1 MDGWGGNVVEK
12 AASIKYPASPCVDH
26 SDVLHGMPVADP
38 YRWLEDIDSEQ
49 AQNWIAAQ
57 NETTFAYLAQVPQRE
72 KMTRR
77 MAELWDYEKYG
88 VPFQRGGRTFFS
100 RNDGLQNQSVLY
112 WLESL
117 EGEPRLLLDPNQLAE
132 DGTIALTNYA
142 VSKDGRH
149 LAYGLSASGSD
160 WQEWRVR
167 EVDGGEDLDDVL
179 QWVKFSGAAWSSDN
193 LGFYYS
199 CYETPKDELAY
210 KGANYYQKLFY
221 HRIGTPQSE
230 DELIYERPDQKEWG
244 FGAHVTEDGRYLV
257 IVVSKGTRR
266 EKGILFRDLEDESGS
281 VEELLVEFDAGYT
294 FVGNDGSI
302 FYFLTDFDA
311 PMGRLIA
318 VDLTRPDRSDWKE
331 IISESPDALQ
341 RVSLVGGMFIAS
353 YLHDA
358 HALVKVFDVNGR
370 LVRTVELPGIGT
382 VMGFEG
388 RREDRE
394 TFFLFTGFTTPGTVY
409 CYDVESGL
417 STVYRKPKTS
427 FDPDRYVTKQVFYE
441 SKDGIKIPM
450 FLSHKKG
457 LVLDGNNPTY
467 LYGYGG
473 FNLPQTPGFS
483 VSNAVW
489 MEMGGVYAQAN
500 LRGGGEYGKA
510 WHEAGTKLDK
520 QNVFDDF
527 ITAAEW
533 LIGNEYTQTSK
544 LAIGGRSNGGL
555 LIGACLTQRPD
566 LFGACLL
573 IVGVLDM
580 LRFHMFT
587 IGWAW
592 TSDYGSPDDAE
603 EFKALL
609 AYSPY
614 HNVRPGTVYPPTLI
628 ATGDHDDRVFPAHSF
643 KFAAALQSA
652 QAADAPILIRIET
665 KAGHG
670 LGKPTSKLIKE
681 FADLWTFLV
690 HALRMDLTTL

>member
-1 MDGWGGNVVEK
+1 
-12 AASIKYPASPCVDH
+12 
-26 SDVLHGMPVADP
+26 
-38 YRWLEDIDSEQ
+38 
-49 AQNWIAAQ
+49 
-57 NETTFAYLAQVPQRE
+57 
-72 KMTRR
+72 
-77 MAELWDYEKYG
+77 
-88 VPFQRGGRTFFS
+88 
-100 RNDGLQNQSVLY
+100 
-112 WLESL
+112 
-117 EGEPRLLLDPNQLAE
+117 LLDPNQLAE

-142 VSKDGRH
+142 VSKDGRQ

-167 EVDGGEDLDDVL
+167 EVDSGEDLDDVL

-199 CYETPKDELAY
+199 CYDAPKDDLAY

-244 FGAHVTEDGRYLV
+244 FGALVTDDGRYLV
-257 IVVSKGTRR
+257 IVVSKGTHR
-266 EKGILFRDLEDESGS
+266 EKGILLRDLEDASGS
-281 VEELLVEFDAGYT
+281 VEELLVEFDASYT

-331 IISESPDALQ
+331 IISELPDALQ
-341 RVSLVGGMFIAS
+341 SVSLVGGMFIAS

-358 HALVKVFDVNGR
+358 HALVKVFDLKGR
-370 LVRTVELPGIGT
+370 LVRTVEIPGIGT

-409 CYDVESGL
+409 HYDVESGL
-417 STVYRKPKTS
+417 SRVYRKPKTS

-441 SKDGIKIPM
+441 SKGGIKIPM

-483 VSNAVW
+483 VSNALW
-489 MEMGGVYAQAN
+489 LEMGGVYAQAN
-500 LRGGGEYGKA
+500 LRGGGEYGKG

-527 ITAAEW
+527 IAAAEW
-533 LIGNEYTQTSK
+533 LIRNEYTQTSK

-555 LIGACLTQRPD
+555 LIGACMTQRPD
-566 LFGACLL
+566 LFGACLP

-580 LRFHMFT
+580 LRFHKFT

-603 EFKALL
+603 EFQALL

-652 QAADAPILIRIET
+652 QAGDAPILIRVET

-670 LGKPTSKLIKE
+670 LGKPISKLIAE